1 MKSIIN
7 KIFNNNKNLDQK
19 FILFNEIKK
28 KFSIEKIFKSIS
40 EFSDTS
46 EIRYVGGCVRKII
59 NNEAVDD
66 IDLATNLNPKK
77 VIECL
82 KKK

>member
-59 NNEAVDD
+59 NNETVDD
-66 IDLATNLNPKK
+66 IDLATNLIP
-77 VIECL
+77 VS
-82 KKK
+82 